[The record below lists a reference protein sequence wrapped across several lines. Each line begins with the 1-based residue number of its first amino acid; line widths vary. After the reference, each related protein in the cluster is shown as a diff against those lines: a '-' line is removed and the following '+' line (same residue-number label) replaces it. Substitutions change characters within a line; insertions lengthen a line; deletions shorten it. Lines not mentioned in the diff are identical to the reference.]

1 MATKS
6 ISQLDTA
13 ASVSAS
19 DLYEVAIPDVQS
31 ASGYASKKESGAQIA
46 TFFHN
51 GVQNTNLNTTNKTL
65 VGAINE
71 VDEDSVK
78 WTEQNFL
85 GAKNLLPYQ
94 YYDNSGI
101 TSANVT
107 FTVDENGWV
116 HCKGTSTGNAI
127 FACSSRSVNGGM
139 FLPNGTYIVNGCPEG
154 GSTSTSSGSYQLG
167 VSATIDGGAY
177 NYCYEAGDGAEFT
190 VNGDD
195 FSNDGAW
202 VSVRVICQN
211 TVVTDSLVFKPMI
224 RLASIADES
233 YTPPSET
240 NRELTLKKV
249 SWDSANFLGAKNVI
263 PYPYYHGQSYSH
275 NGVDFTV
282 GDDGTITANGRASG
296 NARYFFA
303 YELNLKNGT
312 YILSDGGVGTAN
324 DYLGIVYYLKSAP
337 STTLYIDLTDKGEI
351 IFTKDDTWDR
361 ATIRLWIR
369 NNTEVSYKK
378 YYPMLRPVSVI
389 NKEYEAQAE
398 SNRTLTLYKCSM
410 SLIANVENSD
420 TASNAYS
427 IGDYMFHYGKFY
439 KVTAA
444 ITQGGAITSGTNVT
458 ETTLGAELKA
468 ALS

>member
-51 GVQNTNLNTTNKTL
+51 AVQNTNLNTTNKTL

-78 WTEQNFL
+78 WTEQ
-85 GAKNLLPYQ
+85 
-94 YYDNSGI
+94 
-101 TSANVT
+101 
-107 FTVDENGWV
+107 
-116 HCKGTSTGNAI
+116 
-127 FACSSRSVNGGM
+127 
-139 FLPNGTYIVNGCPEG
+139 
-154 GSTSTSSGSYQLG
+154 
-167 VSATIDGGAY
+167 
-177 NYCYEAGDGAEFT
+177 
-190 VNGDD
+190 
-195 FSNDGAW
+195 
-202 VSVRVICQN
+202 
-211 TVVTDSLVFKPMI
+211 
-224 RLASIADES
+224 
-233 YTPPSET
+233 
-240 NRELTLKKV
+240 
-249 SWDSANFLGAKNVI
+249 NFLGAKNVI

-303 YELNLKNGT
+303 YEFNLKNGT

>member
-13 ASVSAS
+13 SSVSAS
-19 DLYEVAIPDVQS
+19 DLYEVAVPDVQS
-31 ASGYASKKESGAQIA
+31 VSGYASKKESGAQIA
-46 TFFHN
+46 TFFHE
-51 GVQNTNLNTTNKTL
+51 GIQNNNLNTTNKTL

-78 WTEQNFL
+78 WSEQNLL
-85 GAKNLLPYQ
+85 GAKNLLPYP
-94 YYDNSGI
+94 YDTTVSNPRG
-101 TSANVT
+101 AT
-107 FTVDENGWV
+107 FEVLENGGI
-116 HCKGTSTGNAI
+116 HISGT
-127 FACSSRSVNGGM
+127 V
-139 FLPNGTYIVNGCPEG
+139 GTTNDGYVYLV
-154 GSTSTSSGSYQLG
+154 STSFESAMELNGLIKFGFHGTGTNIDKITFNGAKRVTSSGTRTSIG
-167 VSATIDGGAY
+167 SSEEGAGHFVEY
-177 NYCYEAGDGAEFT
+177 NANESDTRYDFEFKLTRNTTYDVT
-190 VNGDD
+190 VYPI
-195 FSNDGAW
+195 
-202 VSVRVICQN
+202 VMC
-211 TVVTDSLVFKPMI
+211 
-224 RLASIADES
+224 ASIADES
-233 YTPPSET
+233 YAPPSET

-249 SWDSANFLGAKNVI
+249 NWDSVNFLGAKNVLT
-263 PYPYYHGQSYSH
+263 YPYYHGQIYSH
-275 NGVDFTV
+275 NGIDFTV

-303 YELNLKNGT
+303 YDINLENGT

-337 STTLYIDLTDKGEI
+337 STTLYIDLADKGEV

-361 ATIRLWIR
+361 ATIRLWLR
-369 NNTEVSYKK
+369 NNTEVTYKK
-378 YYPMLRPVSVI
+378 YYPMLRPVSAV

-410 SLIANVENSD
+410 SSIATVENSD
-420 TASNAYS
+420 TASQAYS

-444 ITQGGAITSGTNVT
+444 INQGGAITDGTNVVA
-458 ETTLGAELKA
+458 TTIGAELKA